1 MAYIDKLLS
10 KFNKAQNK
18 VNSFKGIVADFKS
31 IKYDSVADATGIEDG
46 VKGARDAI
54 TARNTQLN
62 QRVLNSKSGKVD
74 LTSLPVDME
83 PQMIYPYHDALA
95 NYIVFNIRPRKK
107 REHTPLMNVHK
118 DMSVAL
124 YVPDTLISQ
133 ASTTYRGEGISI
145 FNRAILNVLEKAS
158 GILDVETI
166 AAEATPLIGAGI
178 QQFQNK
184 ISGGLLNVSRGIAIN
199 PQQEQIFDGV
209 PFRSW
214 DFTFDFYAKSEDEAQ
229 EIRNIIYTFR
239 SSMLPDVTAL
249 KILPKTG
256 DDKNFKKGIFDIE
269 EDSATGK
276 VVEYSKDLIDTATAL
291 TGGEK
296 GSIRPFYNL
305 PNIIDIEFAGPMGS
319 KVDGFLPAVLTNV
332 QVDYT
337 GGQKFSTHEDGQPM
351 HIQMVLNF
359 LEIRIL
365 TLNNYELVRADDVT
379 IGSSGGGNLDKQG
392 TEINESVLDRN
403 SLATQKEVQAQTGI
417 NPGGPGSGFGGS
429 R

>member
-31 IKYDSVADATGIEDG
+31 IKYDSVTDTLDQDG
-46 VKGARDAI
+46 VQDARDAI

-62 QRVLNSKSGKVD
+62 QRVLNKDSGKVD
-74 LTSLPVDME
+74 LTTLPTPIE
-83 PQMIYPYHDALA
+83 PQMIYPYHDKLA

-107 REHTPLMNVHK
+107 REQTPMMNVHK

-133 ASTTYRGEGISI
+133 ASATYRGEGISI

-158 GILDVETI
+158 GLLDFETI
-166 AAEATPLIGAGI
+166 AAEAAPVVGAGL

-184 ISGGLLNVSRGIAIN
+184 ISGGLLNVSRGVAIN

-214 DFTFDFYAKSEDEAQ
+214 DFTFDFYAKSEEEAQ

-249 KILPKTG
+249 RIIAKKDPKTG
-256 DDKNFKKGIFDIE
+256 KKIDGMFDIE
-269 EDSATGK
+269 EAEDGK
-276 VVEYSKDLIDTATAL
+276 FKEYSKTAIDTASQL
-291 TGGEK
+291 TGGK
-296 GSIRPFYNL
+296 DSSIRPFYNL

-319 KVDGFLPAVLTNV
+319 KVDGFLPAVLSNV

-337 GGQKFSTHEDGQPM
+337 GGQKFSTFYDGMPS
-351 HIQMVLNF
+351 HIQ
-359 LEIRIL
+359 L
-365 TLNNYELVRADDVT
+365 TLNFAEIKVMTLGNYDMIKASAVGDSTFGSTDSLSGDSIAFERNNAAVNPDNRNVT
-379 IGSSGGGNLDKQG
+379 DQTLAQKIKGG
-392 TEINESVLDRN
+392 T
-403 SLATQKEVQAQTGI
+403 
-417 NPGGPGSGFGGS
+417 
-429 R
+429 